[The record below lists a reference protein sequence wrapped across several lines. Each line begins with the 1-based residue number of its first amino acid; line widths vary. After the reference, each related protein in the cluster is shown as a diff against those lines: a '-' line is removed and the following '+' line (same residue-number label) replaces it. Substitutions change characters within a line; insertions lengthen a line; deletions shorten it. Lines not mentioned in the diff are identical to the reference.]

1 MPRPSR
7 IIFHYF
13 HDTLF
18 KLQLFS
24 IPTLFSRFFI
34 YPSSRVFLLFPSRL
48 FRASTF
54 SSYST
59 TLSPTGFP
67 YPFFLLSRPYLT
79 LFIIFR
85 SGIHPKIPPIR
96 EFSLFSRSFSSR
108 ASRFVQP
115 NYPRSIILCRFHIQI
130 SNFIVSNLPNIDKS
144 RRSNFQFFKFSNFH
158 LNSPEFPNH
167 YLLISFPIP
176 FPFVRKNTRRLKKS
190 SPSDGWKRSRIISRA
205 KPLLHSL
212 FCSNQHG

>member
-24 IPTLFSRFFI
+24 IPTLFSRFF
-34 YPSSRVFLLFPSRL
+34 YLSFLSRFPS
-48 FRASTF
+48 F
-54 SSYST
+54 SFTPFSR
-59 TLSPTGFP
+59 FH
-67 YPFFLLSRPYLT
+67 FFLLLDHSFTHGISLPVFPFISSLPYLIYNIPVRHPSQDPSNSRIFT
-79 LFIIFR
+79 FLTILF
-85 SGIHPKIPPIR
+85 
-96 EFSLFSRSFSSR
+96 LSS
-108 ASRFVQP
+108 FVQP

-158 LNSPEFPNH
+158 LIPG
-167 YLLISFPIP
+167 ISE
-176 FPFVRKNTRRLKKS
+176 
-190 SPSDGWKRSRIISRA
+190 
-205 KPLLHSL
+205 SL
-212 FCSNQHG
+212 FTYFLSDPFSFRSKKYASFKKILPFGWLETIANYFTS

>member
-24 IPTLFSRFFI
+24 IPTLFSRFF
-34 YPSSRVFLLFPSRL
+34 YLSFPSR
-48 FRASTF
+48 FPSF
-54 SSYST
+54 SFTPFSR
-59 TLSPTGFP
+59 FH
-67 YPFFLLSRPYLT
+67 FFLLLDHSFTHGISLPVFPFISSLPYLIYNIPVRHSSQDPSNSRIFT
-79 LFIIFR
+79 FLTILF
-85 SGIHPKIPPIR
+85 
-96 EFSLFSRSFSSR
+96 LSS
-108 ASRFVQP
+108 FVQP

-205 KPLLHSL
+205 KPLLHPL